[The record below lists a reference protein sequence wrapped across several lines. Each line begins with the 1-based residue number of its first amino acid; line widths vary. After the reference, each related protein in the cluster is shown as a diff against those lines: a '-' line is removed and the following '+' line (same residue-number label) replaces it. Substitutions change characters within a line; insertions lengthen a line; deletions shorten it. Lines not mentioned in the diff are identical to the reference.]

1 VRGIAAVSSCLPKS
15 AGPLSSSVRA
25 NALPRRGRSDPRRQ
39 RRRTGIACSRGA
51 HCCFP
56 NLVARIN
63 PRGQGG
69 DGTIDVWAPQRDGV
83 ACPPSVTPIYLKN
96 CSTTVEIPIGCW
108 QGRRC
113 YEAPLCTAVAP
124 VMMALILSASGAPS
138 TTRAQKRATP
148 STKQPRMSRATRR
161 VMCGFAAGDAGPAR
175 SLSAG
180 IGQCREKCRPVL
192 CPRQTFSRGNS
203 RSRTE
208 TGSNVGR
215 DQFESQ
221 CLGLAPLPGA
231 SSAGL
236 SAKSNSILFDSA
248 PRNFIGKPPRKLCW
262 GGFVGNSVAV
272 QKYTLEL
279 G

>member
-1 VRGIAAVSSCLPKS
+1 MRGIAAVSSCLPKS

-39 RRRTGIACSRGA
+39 RRRTGIACARGA

-192 CPRQTFSRGNS
+192 CPRQT
-203 RSRTE
+203 
-208 TGSNVGR
+208 
-215 DQFESQ
+215 
-221 CLGLAPLPGA
+221 LY
-231 SSAGL
+231 
-236 SAKSNSILFDSA
+236 
-248 PRNFIGKPPRKLCW
+248 
-262 GGFVGNSVAV
+262 GGFCCQAVSEAIFLSYFLGRFLCSTRDPRFSVPTRSIAKAGARRSC
-272 QKYTLEL
+272 QGWPLHQPFHALCACQATP
-279 G
+279 